1 MSKGHV
7 LKAYCT
13 SNSDPGHTHLKQQH
27 EKNSKINFA
36 SPSEKDDEKKNSRN
50 RKATAKSFALNANVK
65 KLE

>member
-7 LKAYCT
+7 LKAYYT
-13 SNSDPGHTHLKQQH
+13 INSDPGHTHLKPQQ
-27 EKNSKINFA
+27 EKNFKINFA
-36 SPSEKDDEKKNSRN
+36 SPSEKDDEKKKSRN